1 MMELCFLISYNPKLA
16 ADIKIWVKIYQW
28 KHAGTISE
36 LEGICNQENII
47 VLYSKLITMSIA
59 CSTFLRKPYKKLSS
73 I

>member
-1 MMELCFLISYNPKLA
+1 MLPHSYNSRLA

-28 KHAGTISE
+28 KHAGRISE
-36 LEGICNQENII
+36 LEEICNQEYII

-59 CSTFLRKPYKKLSS
+59 CSTSLSKPCKKLAS